1 MPATQSYTVT
11 HVGISTAR
19 LALQAQ
25 GSAKNQTWF
34 GRRRALPMRM
44 KKHVECKTRTPLAS
58 PRAKAE
64 FASPDVRAAVSAQVR
79 PTPQQVKR
87 LVQSRRRALL
97 KAAAAGLY
105 RCTCPLVRSHSQ
117 SSVTSSPPAAATWL
131 YVLLKARNTNVT
143 QAQGSALHV
152 RRRRAL
158 RFCVH
163 SNDENCHLL
172 SLSNCGLP
180 ACTQPLRPLEL
191 KRRGWGPAH
200 IRHCKICSMTTSCAL

>member
-34 GRRRALPMRM
+34 GRRRALPMRI

-64 FASPDVRAAVSAQVR
+64 FAAPEVRAAVSAQVR

-87 LVQSRRRALL
+87 FVKKQAKGSAESRLRRAVQVHLSPC
-97 KAAAAGLY
+97 AE
-105 RCTCPLVRSHSQ
+105 HSQ
-117 SSVTSSPPAAATWL
+117 SSVTSSPRSAAATWL
-131 YVLLKARNTNVT
+131 YIFFEST
-143 QAQGSALHV
+143 QHKHDAGAGLCITLAQAKSSAFL
-152 RRRRAL
+152 
-158 RFCVH
+158 
-163 SNDENCHLL
+163 
-172 SLSNCGLP
+172 
-180 ACTQPLRPLEL
+180 CT
-191 KRRGWGPAH
+191 
-200 IRHCKICSMTTSCAL
+200 